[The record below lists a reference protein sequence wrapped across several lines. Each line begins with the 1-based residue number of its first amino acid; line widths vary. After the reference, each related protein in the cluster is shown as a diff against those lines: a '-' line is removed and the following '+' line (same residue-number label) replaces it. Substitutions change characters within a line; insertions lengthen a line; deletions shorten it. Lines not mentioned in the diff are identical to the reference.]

1 MSADVAL
8 ITGAS
13 SGIGAALARRIARDG
28 RNLVLAA
35 RRIDRLETLAGELR
49 AAHGIDAQAISTDLT
64 RPGAVPALIAELE
77 RRDLTVDWLVNNA
90 GFGTNGRFD
99 RLPVEGELEEIRLNV
114 EVLVELTG
122 RLLPGMVSRR
132 RGAVINVASVGG
144 FVSSP
149 YMATYSAT
157 KAFVLSFTEAIA
169 TELRGTG
176 VHALCVCPGFTHT
189 EFHERARMDI
199 SGLPVPGFA
208 WMTAEQV
215 ADQTVRAVG
224 RGPVLVNGVMNNA
237 MVATLRLIP
246 RAVLSRITASLL
258 RPREA

>member
-1 MSADVAL
+1 MPTDVAL
-8 ITGAS
+8 VTGAS
-13 SGIGAALARRIARDG
+13 SGIGAALARRIAREG
-28 RNLVLAA
+28 RNLMLVA
-35 RRIDRLETLAGELR
+35 RRIDRLETLAGELK
-49 AAHGIDAQAISTDLT
+49 AAHGIDAHAVSTDLT
-64 RPGAVPALIAELE
+64 RPGAVVALIGEMD
-77 RRDLTVDWLVNNA
+77 RRGLTVDWLVNNA

-99 RLPVEGELEEIRLNV
+99 QLPVEGELEEIRLNV

-122 RLLPGMVSRR
+122 RLVPGMVSRR
-132 RGAVINVASVGG
+132 RGAVINIASVGG

-169 TELRGTG
+169 AELRGTG
-176 VHALCVCPGFTHT
+176 VQALCVCPGFTHT
-189 EFHERARMDI
+189 EFHERAHMDL
-199 SGLPVPGFA
+199 SGFAVPEFA

-224 RGPVLVNGVMNNA
+224 KGPILVNGVMNSA
-237 MVATLRLIP
+237 MVAALRLVP